1 MFGTVAK
8 DADDTAPA
16 VDAKTVAPN
25 DGATLPNGSCIAI
38 YIGGTGGGALRIL
51 TSQNTD
57 ITFVGLSAGGLLP
70 VRAKQ
75 IFATGTT
82 VTDII
87 ALY

>member
-1 MFGTVAK
+1 MYDTVAK
-8 DADDTAPA
+8 DSDETAPA
-16 VDAKTVAPN
+16 VDAKIVAPS
-25 DGATLPNGSCIAI
+25 DVATLPNGSCIAI

-51 TSQNTD
+51 TAQNTD

-75 IFATGTT
+75 IFSTGTT
-82 VTDII
+82 VTNII